1 MLITMTNTQ
10 QNYELLDPASLT
22 AMSSPIRQ
30 QLLEA
35 LGEPNSAAELAR
47 RYDMSRQRIGYHMR
61 DLEKAGCI
69 GVVGE
74 RQQRGLKEKL
84 YQVTP
89 RVYAQAPDADLAA
102 DQDRFSFARLLNV
115 LGTAIKTLT
124 VIRRQAD
131 AAGKRVATLALDA
144 ELHFESPAQRKAF
157 TEDLLDAVE
166 AVLRKH
172 ERPRSRKTRA
182 FRLLLGAYPAAS
194 EAKPAI
200 EK

>member
-1 MLITMTNTQ
+1 MQDFRILENDDL
-10 QNYELLDPASLT
+10 N
-22 AMSSPIRQ
+22 AMATPFRQ
-30 QLLEA
+30 QLLEQ
-35 LGEPNSAAELAR
+35 LKEPASASGLAR
-47 RYDMSRQRIGYHMR
+47 RFDMSRQRIGYHMR

-115 LGTAIKTLT
+115 LGTAIKSLT

-172 ERPRSRKTRA
+172 ERPRTRKTRA

-200 EK
+200 EEPAIEK